1 MELLPPSGRRSF
13 DIQLECAPPEVA
25 AGGAEG
31 AKPIKMELSMIA
43 AEEFARVAEHLKAKK
58 VDARVRVRVR
68 VRVRGSEHLKA
79 KKVNPIPYNPNPDP
93 DH

>member
-13 DIQLECAPPEVA
+13 DIQLECAPPEAV

-58 VDARVRVRVR
+58 VNHIAC
-68 VRVRGSEHLKA
+68 
-79 KKVNPIPYNPNPDP
+79 NPHPEPGPDHPDP
-93 DH
+93 DP